1 MMLAARHNHLFAAI
15 ISLTVISIAAAF
27 GWKGNTN
34 DWFMETSGDAGLV
47 LTDLALTGHKRT
59 AENDILAVLDVDSG
73 MPLLSIDLGQLQA
86 KVEALPWVKQADIS
100 RILPGGLSIQITE
113 RIPYA
118 LSQRDGRV
126 VLIDRQGME
135 ITDRGLSAFSD
146 LMLVVGTVSPAELG
160 LLQTQKAKAPQLADR
175 VQSAIRVGNRRWD
188 VIFDNGIRVK
198 LPADDAKP
206 YGIAEAWDKFIELD
220 RSQQLLEREVSVID
234 MRQADKLIVRVTPLG
249 RRQMSGKEWVL

>member
-1 MMLAARHNHLFAAI
+1 MMLAARNNHLFAAI
-15 ISLTVISIAAAF
+15 LSLIVISATAALV
-27 GWKGNTN
+27 WKANSN

-47 LTDLALTGHKRT
+47 LTELTLTGLNRT
-59 AENDILAVLDVDSG
+59 AENDVLAVLDVDNG
-73 MPLLSIDLGQLQA
+73 MPLLSIDLAQLQVN
-86 KVEALPWVKQADIS
+86 VEALPWVKQADIS

-118 LSQRDGRV
+118 LSQHDGRV
-126 VLIDRQGME
+126 VLIDREGVE
-135 ITDRGLSAFSD
+135 ITDRGLSVFKD
-146 LMLVVGTVSPAELG
+146 LMLVVGTVSPTELG

-206 YGIAEAWDKFIELD
+206 YGIAEAWEKFIELD
-220 RSQQLLEREVSVID
+220 RSQQLLTREVSVID

-249 RRQMSGKEWVL
+249 RRQMAGKEWVL